1 MTPCPGNPLL
11 NLSINC
17 AITGA
22 SWRAHI
28 LMDMKVLQFMTNPFH
43 KIIVHTGCNNILI
56 CISHCL
62 NILFCSMSK
71 DHSQVRSIVT
81 AALEICLQDFQ
92 SIASKRI
99 WGKKIPTTWQVSVK
113 SSRVTLGLLGSW
125 IQQWTYN
132 WLKRGIIF
140 MQALYHCMYE
150 WFSSRT
156 S

>member
-1 MTPCPGNPLL
+1 MARQFIPCSRKGNSLRGKKFSAQVSKDDTLPRKPTLL

-43 KIIVHTGCNNILI
+43 KIIVHTGRNNILI

-99 WGKKIPTTWQVSVK
+99 WEKKYPQPDK
-113 SSRVTLGLLGSW
+113 SQSRA
-125 IQQWTYN
+125 Q
-132 WLKRGIIF
+132 
-140 MQALYHCMYE
+140 E
-150 WFSSRT
+150 
-156 S
+156 